1 MLTEEGSEI
10 LQNGSHEVRLFN
22 AVKGTPQEELMV
34 EPLHVTHHP
43 LLKCVLKMEG
53 SFYASLMCVNSWLL
67 GIGELLLHNFKHN
80 RHHQA

>member
-53 SFYASLMCVNSWLL
+53 SF
-67 GIGELLLHNFKHN
+67 
-80 RHHQA
+80 